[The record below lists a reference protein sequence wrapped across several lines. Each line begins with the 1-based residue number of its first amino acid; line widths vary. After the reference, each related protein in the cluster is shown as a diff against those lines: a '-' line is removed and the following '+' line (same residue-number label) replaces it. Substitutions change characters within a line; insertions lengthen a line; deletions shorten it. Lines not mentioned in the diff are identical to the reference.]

1 MKSHR
6 EFINEISINRL
17 VPYFLMSSYLYYEHD
32 KSVFR
37 DEDFD
42 YLCKRLLDN
51 FDNINHVHKHL
62 IIKEDLESGSGYA
75 TKYTNMIMCSALT
88 WYKDMEGKDN
98 AESESILELT

>member
-32 KSVFR
+32 KAVFK

-42 YLCKRLLDN
+42 CLCKRLLDN

-75 TKYTNMIMCSALT
+75 TQYTPMIQSSALD
-88 WYKDMEGKDN
+88 WYEDMEGKDN
-98 AESESILELT
+98 AKS